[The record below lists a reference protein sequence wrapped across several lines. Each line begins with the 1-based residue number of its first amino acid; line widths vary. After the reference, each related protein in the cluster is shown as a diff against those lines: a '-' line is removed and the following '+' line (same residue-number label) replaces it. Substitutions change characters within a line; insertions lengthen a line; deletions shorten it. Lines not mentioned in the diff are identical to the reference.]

1 MFSTFGKQIRQPQ
14 LVTGGHEKRWL
25 VDKMLPNSS
34 IKRAVGVANPCRTTI
49 LHINELD
56 QIEQLDK
63 VYVFLTRHHVFEETV
78 GSQN

>member
-1 MFSTFGKQIRQPQ
+1 MYSTFGKQIRQPQ

-56 QIEQLDK
+56 
-63 VYVFLTRHHVFEETV
+63 
-78 GSQN
+78 